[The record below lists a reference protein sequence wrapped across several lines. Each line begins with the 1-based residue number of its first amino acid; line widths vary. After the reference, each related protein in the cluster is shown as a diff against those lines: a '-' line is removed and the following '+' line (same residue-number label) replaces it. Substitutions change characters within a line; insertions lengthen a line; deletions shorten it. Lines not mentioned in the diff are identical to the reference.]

1 MSRSHRRQATH
12 QAEGL
17 MGQWLA
23 HHAGGELP
31 GVVETPVPIDTLPER
46 ERDLA
51 DGLVADAAPDPR
63 LVTMARAG
71 AILEAFADGT
81 LEPERP
87 PAPDAVAAAA
97 VVLDAFHEDHPDA
110 RPDREPEPEPQPAA
124 GVPATLEFRAGQ
136 VRRRVLALLTLASL
150 VATGGAVWL
159 ASQIRTGGAVGV
171 AAGLALLTVG
181 LWVVRARSTA
191 ALVTVADG
199 RVEIYRG
206 GTRTVFDLA
215 SRRTP
220 VEVVGTPGQRG
231 WQVVFPRRSL
241 APYVLDASMVDPDA
255 FTRVV
260 SYYRETAA

>member
-1 MSRSHRRQATH
+1 
-12 QAEGL
+12 

-110 RPDREPEPEPQPAA
+110 RPDARPDERPDREPEPEPQPAA
-124 GVPATLEFRAGQ
+124 DVPATLEFRAGQ

-220 VEVVGTPGQRG
+220 VEVVGTPGQRD